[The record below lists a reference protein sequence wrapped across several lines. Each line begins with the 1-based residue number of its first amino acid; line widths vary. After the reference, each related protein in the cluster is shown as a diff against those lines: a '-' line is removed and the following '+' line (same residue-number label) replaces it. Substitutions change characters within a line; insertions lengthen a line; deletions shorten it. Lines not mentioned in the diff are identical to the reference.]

1 MQHCTILYCT
11 TQHYTVSYNTGP
23 YCIILYCIVQ
33 HCTIL
38 YHKTQHYTV
47 SYNTAPYCIIQH
59 CTILYHTTLHFFT
72 LASTSQYRALLHC
85 RGVHGGVWC
94 VAHCGCG
101 RRHTRRVLLGMEQ
114 VRTVRYGIRSTV
126 QVEVQIPHT
135 GYNRIKEK
143 LGEKRREVNCH
154 SR

>member
-1 MQHCTILYCT
+1 MRKSSFQLTCSARKTDVLTSVALKSNHKTVL
-11 TQHYTVSYNTGP
+11 YTVS
-23 YCIILYCIVQ
+23 
-33 HCTIL
+33 H
-38 YHKTQHYTV
+38 
-47 SYNTAPYCIIQH
+47 NTAPYCIIKLS
-59 CTILYHTTLHFFT
+59 TILYHTALHHTVSYNTTLFT